1 MTDQMLPLDDM
12 GLAPRLTAVE
22 TGLRHFQ
29 EICEI
34 RNQQIRETFLGLQER
49 NERQDRDLK
58 ALEATLL
65 AKIAEIYS
73 LIWSVVKW
81 ASSFLVVTL
90 CTIILK
96 ALHLV

>member
-1 MTDQMLPLDDM
+1 MTDQLPPSDDT
-12 GLAPRLTAVE
+12 GLALRLTAVE

-29 EICEI
+29 EICDL
-34 RNQQIRETFLGLQER
+34 RNQQVRDTFLSLQER
-49 NERQDRDLK
+49 NERQDRDSK

-65 AKIAEIYS
+65 AKIAEVYN

-96 ALHLV
+96 ALHLA